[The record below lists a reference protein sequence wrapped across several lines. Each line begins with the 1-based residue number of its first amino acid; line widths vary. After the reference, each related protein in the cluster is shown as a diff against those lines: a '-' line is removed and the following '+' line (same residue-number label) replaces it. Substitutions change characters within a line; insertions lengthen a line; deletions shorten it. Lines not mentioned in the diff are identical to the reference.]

1 MQYNHTSHR
10 NCNAIMHTFANRH
23 PPHKELLR
31 HDEDMGI
38 RKLINT
44 EGHAYTKL
52 WQPTQHKRSTA
63 AYVYMWTKSLHIYKH
78 IVCTLV
84 HPQTS
89 PPAAPNKDNA
99 NTPPTA
105 EGSTQWR
112 HTCMCNASMVQ
123 RPNKAQRMLNIL
135 KVSLLL
141 TMNVLIT
148 TRHSVILSLWC
159 QRQTFHGQEYN
170 DMRNLP
176 VHTCMHSH
184 PFWSKVVPTC
194 QHYSGYQGLL
204 LQHIIYNIHNM

>member
-1 MQYNHTSHR
+1 MFAVYIRPNHFFLQY
-10 NCNAIMHTFANRH
+10 CNWRKPSQSKHLTF
-23 PPHKELLR
+23 
-31 HDEDMGI
+31 
-38 RKLINT
+38 
-44 EGHAYTKL
+44 
-52 WQPTQHKRSTA
+52 QSVSTA
-63 AYVYMWTKSLHIYKH
+63 TWLNNCPAPIQCIHVYNALM
-78 IVCTLV
+78 V
-84 HPQTS
+84 H
-89 PPAAPNKDNA
+89 
-99 NTPPTA
+99 TPGKLT
-105 EGSTQWR
+105 
-112 HTCMCNASMVQ
+112 
-123 RPNKAQRMLNIL
+123 NKAQRMLNIL